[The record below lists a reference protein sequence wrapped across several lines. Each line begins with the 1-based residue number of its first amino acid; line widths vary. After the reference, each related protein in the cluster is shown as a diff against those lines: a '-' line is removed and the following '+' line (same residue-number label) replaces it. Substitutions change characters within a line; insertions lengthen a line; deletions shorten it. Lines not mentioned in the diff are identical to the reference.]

1 MLDRIVLRL
10 ELQPDRIEHGV
21 LLNFERIAR
30 SVLHVYVRT
39 ELIVPAQKSPA
50 FYLQRAVLDTN
61 FVTGNIR
68 LRIAVLRRSVHVLQ
82 RAGLRCL
89 IGLPL
94 RIQMRG
100 GIGRDSQ
107 RAIYTAARAVRLR
120 VPCRRCKAIISGR
133 REPKVRGRFNGKRI
147 TGIRNIVACA
157 NGVRKSLR
165 IVFPARIVGVVHDGA
180 VHRVLAFAD
189 LFRTV
194 AGLAA
199 AGAFA
204 LRHIAACPIRHGT
217 RRGVAAPIDGCAD
230 LLALRGRGIP
240 GAGNVVHFAVA
251 VDEVRDRRDSVIV
264 RLDILVAFAA
274 GIGADIVVG
283 LVADQV
289 KDANLDR
296 DLVIRIPAA
305 LKQFRFVL
313 LESFLLESFLL
324 EHRGTAPFSVV
335 GRDILV
341 CIASAL
347 CEHPHRQH
355 RKDKQNRQEY
365 CQESVHASYHNLL
378 LL

>member
-30 SVLHVYVRT
+30 FVLHVHVRT
-39 ELIVPAQKSPA
+39 DFIVPAQKSHVCRGLRSRPA
-50 FYLQRAVLDTN
+50 LHGDLRPGIV
-61 FVTGNIR
+61 R
-68 LRIAVLRRSVHVLQ
+68 LRCADLVGSVPVLQ

-133 REPKVRGRFNGKRI
+133 REPKFRGRFNGKRI

-157 NGVRKSLR
+157 NGVRKSLL
-165 IVFPARIVGVVHDGA
+165 IVRPARIVGVVHDGA

-189 LFRTV
+189 HFRTV

-230 LLALRGRGIP
+230 LLALRGREIP
-240 GAGNVVHFAVA
+240 VALNVVHLAAA
-251 VDEVRDRRDSVIV
+251 VDELRDRRDSVIV
-264 RLDILVAFAA
+264 RLDFLVAFAA

-305 LKQFRFVL
+305 LKQFRFIL
-313 LESFLLESFLL
+313 PESFLL
-324 EHRGTAPFSVV
+324 EHRGTAPPPFSVV